1 VEITTNPRRAAEAIA
16 AGHLAALP
24 TETVYGL
31 GANAD
36 DHAAIARVYAAKG
49 RPGDH
54 PLIVHVAHAN
64 ALGAWVTEIPEF
76 AQRLADRFW
85 PGPLTLVLPRSTRA
99 QDFITGGQDSV
110 AIRVPAH
117 PMALAVL
124 RELIEITNDATVGI
138 AAPSA
143 NRFGHVSPTTAEHV
157 IEELS
162 GYLTVDDV
170 ILDGGP
176 CEVGVES
183 TIIDCTGRAPVI
195 LRPGFISQQNVEE
208 TTGLSVSLHS
218 QVRASGTLESHYSP
232 RAHVVLVN
240 ATELQQEFTN
250 KSGFIAP
257 DLITTPAGLIRL
269 ASPANVEDYASI
281 LYSSLRAADA
291 QSLDTVYVVPP
302 SGDGLA
308 VAIRD
313 RLTRAAHH

>member
-1 VEITTNPRRAAEAIA
+1 MEITTSPRRAAEAIA

-31 GANAD
+31 GAHAD
-36 DHAAIARVYAAKG
+36 DQAAIAQVYAAKG

-54 PLIVHVAHAN
+54 PLIVHVANTDAI
-64 ALGAWVTEIPEF
+64 ASWVTEIPEF
-76 AQRLADRFW
+76 AQRLADLFW
-85 PGPLTLVLPRSTRA
+85 PGPLTLVLPRSARA
-99 QDFITGGQDSV
+99 RDFITGGQDSI
-110 AIRVPAH
+110 ALRVPAH

-124 RELIEITNDATVGI
+124 QELIDITNDATVGI

-157 IEELS
+157 IDELS
-162 GYLTVDDV
+162 GFLTTDDV

-183 TIIDCTGRAPVI
+183 TIVDCTGPAPVI
-195 LRPGFISQQNVEE
+195 LRPGFISQRDIEE
-208 TTGLSVSLHS
+208 TTGLAVALHS

-232 RAHVVLVN
+232 QAQVVLVN
-240 ATELQQEFTN
+240 ATELPHEFTT
-250 KSGFIAP
+250 KSGFIAL
-257 DLITTPAGLIRL
+257 DHITTPSGLIRV
-269 ASPANVEDYASI
+269 ASPVDVEDYASI

-302 SGDGLA
+302 VGDGLA

-313 RLTRAAHH
+313 RLTRAAHR

>member
-31 GANAD
+31 GAHAD
-36 DHAAIARVYAAKG
+36 DQAAIAQVYAAKG

-54 PLIVHVAHAN
+54 PLIVHVANTDAI
-64 ALGAWVTEIPEF
+64 ATWVTEIPEF

-85 PGPLTLVLPRSTRA
+85 PGPLTLVLPRSARA
-99 QDFITGGQDSV
+99 KDFITGSQDSI
-110 AIRVPAH
+110 ALRVPAH

-124 RELIEITNDATVGI
+124 KELIDITNDATVGI

-143 NRFGHVSPTTAEHV
+143 NRFGNVSPTTAEHV
-157 IEELS
+157 IDELS
-162 GYLTVDDV
+162 NFLTTDDV

-183 TIIDCTGRAPVI
+183 TIVDCTGHAPVI
-195 LRPGFISQQNVEE
+195 LRPGFISQRDIEE
-208 TTGLSVSLHS
+208 TTGLAVSLYS

-240 ATELQQEFTN
+240 ATELPHEFTN
-250 KSGFIAP
+250 ESGFIAL
-257 DLITTPAGLIRL
+257 DHITTPSGLIRL
-269 ASPANVEDYASI
+269 ASPVDVEDYASI
-281 LYSSLRAADA
+281 LYSGLRAADA

-302 SGDGLA
+302 TGDGLA

-313 RLTRAAHH
+313 RLTRAAHR

>member
-1 VEITTNPRRAAEAIA
+1 MEITTNPRRAAEAIA

-31 GANAD
+31 GAYAD
-36 DHAAIARVYAAKG
+36 DQAAIAQVYAAKD

-64 ALGAWVTEIPEF
+64 ALSAWVTEIPEF

-99 QDFITGGQDSV
+99 KDFITGGQDSV

-124 RELIEITNDATVGI
+124 RELVDITNDATVGI

-143 NRFGHVSPTTAEHV
+143 NRFGNVSPTTAEHV

-162 GYLTVDDV
+162 GYLTADDV
-170 ILDGGP
+170 ILDGGA

-183 TIIDCTGRAPVI
+183 TIVDCTGRAPVI
-195 LRPGFISQQNVEE
+195 LRPGFISQREIEE
-208 TTGLSVSLHS
+208 TTELAVALHS

-240 ATELQQEFTN
+240 ATELPHDFTTE
-250 KSGFIAP
+250 SGFIAL
-257 DLITTPAGLIRL
+257 DRITTPSGLIRL
-269 ASPANVEDYASI
+269 ASPANDEDYAAV

-302 SGDGLA
+302 TGDGLA

-313 RLTRAAHH
+313 RLTRAAHR

>member
-1 VEITTNPRRAAEAIA
+1 MEITTNPRRAAEAIA
-16 AGHLAALP
+16 SGHLAALP

-31 GANAD
+31 GAHAD
-36 DHAAIARVYAAKG
+36 NQAAIAQVYAAKG

-54 PLIVHVAHAN
+54 PLIVHVANTDAI
-64 ALGAWVTEIPEF
+64 ASWVTEIPEF
-76 AQRLADRFW
+76 AQRLAERFW
-85 PGPLTLVLPRSTRA
+85 PGPLTLVLPRSARA
-99 QDFITGGQDSV
+99 RDFITGGQDSI

-124 RELIEITNDATVGI
+124 KELIDITNDATVGI

-143 NRFGHVSPTTAEHV
+143 NRFGNVSPTTAEHV
-157 IEELS
+157 IDELS
-162 GYLTVDDV
+162 NFLTAGDV

-183 TIIDCTGRAPVI
+183 TIVDCTGPSPVI
-195 LRPGFISQQNVEE
+195 LRPGFISQRDIEE
-208 TTGLSVSLHS
+208 TTGLAVALHS

-232 RAHVVLVN
+232 RANVVLVY
-240 ATELQQEFTN
+240 ATELPHEFKA
-250 KSGFIAP
+250 KSGFIAL
-257 DLITTPAGLIRL
+257 DHITTPSGLIRI
-269 ASPANVEDYASI
+269 ASPVDVEDYASI
-281 LYSSLRAADA
+281 LYSSLRAADT

-302 SGDGLA
+302 TGDGLA

>member
-1 VEITTNPRRAAEAIA
+1 MEITTNPRRAAEAIA
-16 AGHLAALP
+16 SGHLAALP

-31 GANAD
+31 GAHAD
-36 DHAAIARVYAAKG
+36 DQAAIAQVYAAKG

-54 PLIVHVAHAN
+54 PLIVHVANSDAITT
-64 ALGAWVTEIPEF
+64 WVTEIPEF

-85 PGPLTLVLPRSTRA
+85 PGPLTLVLPRSARA
-99 QDFITGGQDSV
+99 KDFITGGQDSI

-124 RELIEITNDATVGI
+124 KELINITNDATVGI

-143 NRFGHVSPTTAEHV
+143 NRFGNVSPTTAEHV

-162 GYLTVDDV
+162 GFLTTDDV

-183 TIIDCTGRAPVI
+183 TIVDCTGPTPVI
-195 LRPGFISQQNVEE
+195 LRPGFISQHDIEE
-208 TTGLSVSLHS
+208 TTGLAVALHS

-232 RAHVVLVN
+232 RALVVLVN
-240 ATELQQEFTN
+240 ATELPHEFTT
-250 KSGFIAP
+250 KSGFIAL
-257 DLITTPAGLIRL
+257 DHVTTPSGLIRL
-269 ASPANVEDYASI
+269 ASPVDVEDYASI

-291 QSLDTVYVVPP
+291 QSLDTVFVVPP
-302 SGDGLA
+302 VGDGLA

>member
-1 VEITTNPRRAAEAIA
+1 MEITTSPRRAAEAIA

-31 GANAD
+31 GAHAD
-36 DHAAIARVYAAKG
+36 NQAAIAQVYAAKG

-54 PLIVHVAHAN
+54 PLIVHVANTDAI
-64 ALGAWVTEIPEF
+64 ASWVTEIPEF

-85 PGPLTLVLPRSTRA
+85 PGPLTLVLPRSARA
-99 QDFITGGQDSV
+99 RDFVTGGQDSI
-110 AIRVPAH
+110 ALRVPAH

-124 RELIEITNDATVGI
+124 QELIDITNDATVGI

-157 IEELS
+157 INELS
-162 GYLTVDDV
+162 GFLTADDV

-183 TIIDCTGRAPVI
+183 TIVDCTGTAPVI
-195 LRPGFISQQNVEE
+195 LRPGFISQRDIEE
-208 TTGLSVSLHS
+208 TTGLAVALHS

-232 RAHVVLVN
+232 QAQVVLVN
-240 ATELQQEFTN
+240 ATELPHEFTT
-250 KSGFIAP
+250 KSGFIAL
-257 DLITTPAGLIRL
+257 DHITTPSGLIRV
-269 ASPANVEDYASI
+269 ASPTNIEDYASI

-291 QSLDTVYVVPP
+291 QSLDTIYVVPP
-302 SGDGLA
+302 VGEGLA

-313 RLTRAAHH
+313 RLTRAAHR

>member
-16 AGHLAALP
+16 SGHLAALP

-31 GANAD
+31 GAHAD
-36 DHAAIARVYAAKG
+36 DQAAIAQVYAAKG

-54 PLIVHVAHAN
+54 PLIVHVTNTDAMTT
-64 ALGAWVTEIPEF
+64 WVTEIPEF

-85 PGPLTLVLPRSTRA
+85 PGPLTLVLPRSARA
-99 QDFITGGQDSV
+99 KDFITGGQDSI

-124 RELIEITNDATVGI
+124 KELINITNDATVGI

-143 NRFGHVSPTTAEHV
+143 NRFGNVSPTTAEHV

-162 GYLTVDDV
+162 GFLTTDDV

-183 TIIDCTGRAPVI
+183 TIVDCTGPTPVI
-195 LRPGFISQQNVEE
+195 LRPGFISQHDIEE
-208 TTGLSVSLHS
+208 TTGLAVAHHS

-232 RAHVVLVN
+232 RALVVLVN
-240 ATELQQEFTN
+240 ATELPHEFTT
-250 KSGFIAP
+250 KSGFIAL
-257 DLITTPAGLIRL
+257 DHVTTPSGLIRL
-269 ASPANVEDYASI
+269 ASPVDVEDYASI

-302 SGDGLA
+302 VGEGLA

>member
-31 GANAD
+31 GAHAD
-36 DHAAIARVYAAKG
+36 DQAAIAQVYAAKG

-54 PLIVHVAHAN
+54 PLIVHVANTDAI
-64 ALGAWVTEIPEF
+64 ASWVAEIPEF

-85 PGPLTLVLPRSTRA
+85 PGPLTLVLPRSARA
-99 QDFITGGQDSV
+99 RDFITGGQDSI
-110 AIRVPAH
+110 ALRVPAH
-117 PMALAVL
+117 PMALAIL
-124 RELIEITNDATVGI
+124 KELIDITNDATVGI

-157 IEELS
+157 IDELS
-162 GYLTVDDV
+162 GFLTADDV

-183 TIIDCTGRAPVI
+183 TIVDCTGPSPVI
-195 LRPGFISQQNVEE
+195 LRPGFISQRDIEE
-208 TTGLSVSLHS
+208 TTGLAVALNS
-218 QVRASGTLESHYSP
+218 QVRAPGTLESHYSP
-232 RAHVVLVN
+232 QAQVVLVN
-240 ATELQQEFTN
+240 ATELSNEFKA
-250 KSGFIAP
+250 KSGFIAL
-257 DLITTPAGLIRL
+257 DHITTPSGLIRV
-269 ASPANVEDYASI
+269 ASPVDVEDYASI
-281 LYSSLRAADA
+281 LYSNLRAADA

-302 SGDGLA
+302 TGDGLA

-313 RLTRAAHH
+313 RLLRAAHH

>member
-31 GANAD
+31 GAHAD
-36 DHAAIARVYAAKG
+36 DQAAIAQVYAAKG

-54 PLIVHVAHAN
+54 PLIVHVAHTN
-64 ALGAWVTEIPEF
+64 ALATWVTEFPDF

-85 PGPLTLVLPRSTRA
+85 PGPLTLVLPRSARA

-124 RELIEITNDATVGI
+124 RELIDITNDATVGI

-162 GYLTVDDV
+162 GFLTTDVV

-176 CEVGVES
+176 CKVGLES
-183 TIIDCTGRAPVI
+183 TIVDCTGSAPVI
-195 LRPGFISQQNVEE
+195 LRPVFFSQ
-208 TTGLSVSLHS
+208 
-218 QVRASGTLESHYSP
+218 
-232 RAHVVLVN
+232 
-240 ATELQQEFTN
+240 
-250 KSGFIAP
+250 
-257 DLITTPAGLIRL
+257 
-269 ASPANVEDYASI
+269 
-281 LYSSLRAADA
+281 
-291 QSLDTVYVVPP
+291 
-302 SGDGLA
+302 
-308 VAIRD
+308 
-313 RLTRAAHH
+313 

>member
-1 VEITTNPRRAAEAIA
+1 VEITTSPRRAAEAIA

-31 GANAD
+31 GAHAD
-36 DHAAIARVYAAKG
+36 NQAAIAQVYAAKG

-54 PLIVHVAHAN
+54 PLIVHVANTDAI
-64 ALGAWVTEIPEF
+64 ASWVTEIPEF

-85 PGPLTLVLPRSTRA
+85 PGPLTLVLPRSARA
-99 QDFITGGQDSV
+99 RDFVTGGQDSI
-110 AIRVPAH
+110 ALRVPAH

-124 RELIEITNDATVGI
+124 QELIDITNDATVGI

-157 IEELS
+157 INELS
-162 GYLTVDDV
+162 GFLTADDV

-183 TIIDCTGRAPVI
+183 TIVDCTGTAPVI
-195 LRPGFISQQNVEE
+195 LRPGFISQRDIEE
-208 TTGLSVSLHS
+208 TTGLAVALHS

-232 RAHVVLVN
+232 QAQVVLVN
-240 ATELQQEFTN
+240 ATELPHEFTT
-250 KSGFIAP
+250 KSGFIAL
-257 DLITTPAGLIRL
+257 DHITTPSGLIRV
-269 ASPANVEDYASI
+269 ASPTNIEDYASI

-291 QSLDTVYVVPP
+291 QSLDTIYVVPP
-302 SGDGLA
+302 VGEGLA

-313 RLTRAAHH
+313 RLTRAAHR

>member
-1 VEITTNPRRAAEAIA
+1 MEITTNPRRAAEAIA
-16 AGHLAALP
+16 AGHIAALP

-31 GANAD
+31 GAHAD
-36 DHAAIARVYAAKG
+36 DQASIAQVYAAKG

-54 PLIVHVAHAN
+54 PLIVHVANTDAI
-64 ALGAWVTEIPEF
+64 AAWVTQIPEF

-85 PGPLTLVLPRSTRA
+85 PGPLTLVLPRSDRA
-99 QDFITGGQDSV
+99 KDFITGGQDSI

-124 RELIEITNDATVGI
+124 RELIDITNDATVGI

-143 NRFGHVSPTTAEHV
+143 NRFGHVSPTTVEHV
-157 IEELS
+157 IDELS
-162 GYLTVDDV
+162 NFLAAEDV

-183 TIIDCTGRAPVI
+183 TIVDCTGIAPVI
-195 LRPGFISQQNVEE
+195 LRPGFISQRDIEE
-208 TTGLSVSLHS
+208 TTGLAVALHS

-232 RAHVVLVN
+232 RARVVLVN
-240 ATELQQEFTN
+240 APELPHEFKT
-250 KSGFIAP
+250 KSGFIAL
-257 DLITTPAGLIRL
+257 DHVTTPSGLIRL
-269 ASPANVEDYASI
+269 ASPENVEDYASI

-302 SGDGLA
+302 AGDGLA
-308 VAIRD
+308 VAIRV
-313 RLTRAAHH
+313 RLVRAAHH

>member
-1 VEITTNPRRAAEAIA
+1 MEITTSPRRAAEAIA

-31 GANAD
+31 GAHAD
-36 DHAAIARVYAAKG
+36 DQAAIAQVYAAKG

-54 PLIVHVAHAN
+54 PLIVHVANTDAI
-64 ALGAWVTEIPEF
+64 ASWVTEIPEF

-85 PGPLTLVLPRSTRA
+85 PGPLTLVLPRSARA
-99 QDFITGGQDSV
+99 KDFITGGQDSI
-110 AIRVPAH
+110 ALRVPAH

-124 RELIEITNDATVGI
+124 KELIDITNDATVGI

-162 GYLTVDDV
+162 NFLTADDV

-183 TIIDCTGRAPVI
+183 TIVDCTGLAPVI
-195 LRPGFISQQNVEE
+195 LRPGFISQQNIEE
-208 TTGLSVSLHS
+208 TTGLAVALHS

-240 ATELQQEFTN
+240 ATEIPREFKA
-250 KSGFIAP
+250 KSGFIAL
-257 DLITTPAGLIRL
+257 DHITTPSGLIRL
-269 ASPANVEDYASI
+269 ASPANVDGYASI

-291 QSLDTVYVVPP
+291 QALDTVYVVPP
-302 SGDGLA
+302 AGAGLA

>member
-1 VEITTNPRRAAEAIA
+1 MEITTNPRRAAEAIA

-31 GANAD
+31 GAHAD
-36 DHAAIARVYAAKG
+36 DQVAIAQVYAAKG

-64 ALGAWVTEIPEF
+64 ALASWVTEIPEF

-85 PGPLTLVLPRSTRA
+85 PGPLTLVLPRSARA

-117 PMALAVL
+117 PLALAVL
-124 RELIEITNDATVGI
+124 RELIDITNDATVGI

-162 GYLTVDDV
+162 GFLTSDDV

-176 CEVGVES
+176 CAVGVES
-183 TIIDCTGRAPVI
+183 TIVDCTGLAPVI
-195 LRPGFISQQNVEE
+195 LRPGFISQQNIEE
-208 TTGLSVSLHS
+208 TTGLAVALHS

-240 ATELQQEFTN
+240 AIELPHDFKTE
-250 KSGFIAP
+250 SGFIAL
-257 DLITTPAGLIRL
+257 DHITTPSGLIRL

-291 QSLDTVYVVPP
+291 QSLEKVFVVPP
-302 SGDGLA
+302 TGDGLA

>member
-1 VEITTNPRRAAEAIA
+1 MEITTSPRRAAEAIA

-31 GANAD
+31 GAHAD
-36 DHAAIARVYAAKG
+36 DQAAITQVYAAKG

-54 PLIVHVAHAN
+54 PLIVHVANTDAI
-64 ALGAWVTEIPEF
+64 ASWVTEIPEF

-85 PGPLTLVLPRSTRA
+85 PGPLTLVLPRSARA
-99 QDFITGGQDSV
+99 RDFVTGGQDSI
-110 AIRVPAH
+110 ALRVPAH

-124 RELIEITNDATVGI
+124 QELIDITNDATVGI

-157 IEELS
+157 INELS
-162 GYLTVDDV
+162 GFLTADDV

-183 TIIDCTGRAPVI
+183 TIVDCTGTAPVI
-195 LRPGFISQQNVEE
+195 LRPGFISQRDIEE
-208 TTGLSVSLHS
+208 TTGLAVALHS

-232 RAHVVLVN
+232 QAQVVLVN
-240 ATELQQEFTN
+240 ATELPHEFTT
-250 KSGFIAP
+250 KSGFIAL
-257 DLITTPAGLIRL
+257 DHITTPSGLIRV
-269 ASPANVEDYASI
+269 ASPTNIEDYASI

-291 QSLDTVYVVPP
+291 QSLDTIYVVPP
-302 SGDGLA
+302 VGEGLA

-313 RLTRAAHH
+313 RLTRAAHR